1 MRILI
6 VDDEYNIR
14 ELMRKYLGLE
24 GMESDGAENGLSA
37 QRYLREHIY
46 DACLV
51 DLRMPGMD
59 GISLIRWIR
68 QEGFRMPVI
77 MISAHGEIH
86 DAVTALKEGA
96 QDYIVKP
103 FDPEELT
110 IRLRKLIESQ
120 QLRDLVET
128 KIRSSEGI
136 DDSLV
141 GDSAPMRRIKE
152 VIARIADSPATVLVT
167 GESGTGKEVV
177 ARQIH
182 AVSSLASGPFVAI
195 NIGGVPENL
204 LESELFGYEKGA
216 FTGAV
221 GRKIGMFELA
231 SGGTLFLD
239 EIGDMPLTLQVKMLR
254 VLQERK
260 ITRLGGTSPLPI
272 NARIIA
278 ATNKNLEDMVHEGS
292 FREDLFYRLNV
303 VRIEI
308 PPLRDRRED
317 IPLLAG
323 VILNKLNR
331 QMGNRVEGLS
341 TEAIEALKAHP
352 FYGNV
357 RELENIL
364 ERAVIFADGPLIG
377 TEVLDL
383 RQGISRPAAEG
394 SSSPQ
399 LPLFSAESAEPRSLK
414 EMEVEAIIRSLHRWE
429 GNRTRAAQEL
439 GISRRTLIN
448 KIAEY
453 QLDL

>member
-24 GMESDGAENGLSA
+24 GLQSDGAENGLSA

-128 KIRSSEGI
+128 KTRSSEGI

-141 GDSAPMRRIKE
+141 GDSLAMRRIKD
-152 VIARIADSPATVLVT
+152 VISRIADSPATVLVT

-182 AVSSLASGPFVAI
+182 GVSTIASGPFVAI

-231 SGGTLFLD
+231 SGEHCFL
-239 EIGDMPLTLQVKMLR
+239 
-254 VLQERK
+254 
-260 ITRLGGTSPLPI
+260 TRSATCPSPC
-272 NARIIA
+272 R
-278 ATNKNLEDMVHEGS
+278 
-292 FREDLFYRLNV
+292 
-303 VRIEI
+303 
-308 PPLRDRRED
+308 
-317 IPLLAG
+317 
-323 VILNKLNR
+323 
-331 QMGNRVEGLS
+331 
-341 TEAIEALKAHP
+341 
-352 FYGNV
+352 
-357 RELENIL
+357 
-364 ERAVIFADGPLIG
+364 
-377 TEVLDL
+377 
-383 RQGISRPAAEG
+383 
-394 SSSPQ
+394 
-399 LPLFSAESAEPRSLK
+399 
-414 EMEVEAIIRSLHRWE
+414 
-429 GNRTRAAQEL
+429 
-439 GISRRTLIN
+439 
-448 KIAEY
+448 
-453 QLDL
+453 